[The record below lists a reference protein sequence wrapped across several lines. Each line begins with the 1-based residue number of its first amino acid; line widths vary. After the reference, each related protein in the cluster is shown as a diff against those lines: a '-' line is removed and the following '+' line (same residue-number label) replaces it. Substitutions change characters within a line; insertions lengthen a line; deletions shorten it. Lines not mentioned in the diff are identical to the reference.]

1 MKYFKHIVIFLPLVL
16 VILIL
21 IPNSPLNKPILHQLI
36 KIAEE
41 NWKSQITYSEARL
54 NLWKGELAFD
64 ELEIGTLEDMGTSW
78 SLAVRNVMVEMD
90 YPSWFMDTLKLN
102 KLMIHDI
109 FFSQRRYKISGDQ
122 VAKVLPSPIGNKNA
136 DEKTQQSEKKRKKRI
151 LVKHIIIQGRLE
163 VETVYDSG
171 KRDSVKIESINI
183 NKKDI
188 RFDGRPDAFVLSLI
202 NSN

>member
-16 VILIL
+16 VLLIL
-21 IPNSPLNKPILHQLI
+21 IPNSPLNKPILYQLI

-41 NWKSQITYSEARL
+41 NWKSKITYTDARL

-64 ELEIGTLEDMGTSW
+64 ELEIGTLEDMGASW

-109 FFSQRRYKISGDQ
+109 FFSQRQYKGSGAQ
-122 VAKVLPSPIGNKNA
+122 ATKVLSSPDDKEHG
-136 DEKTQQSEKKRKKRI
+136 DEKTQQSEKKLKKGI

-163 VETVYDSG
+163 LETVYDSG
-171 KRDSVKIESINI
+171 KMDRVKIDSINI

-188 RFDGRPDAFVLSLI
+188 RFDGRPDTFVLSLI
-202 NSN
+202 NSS